1 MEKEEAI
8 REIKRFMS
16 ILPNDMQEAIMA
28 LVPELAESEEPE
40 VDLEE
45 EIDNYFDTIQAWQI
59 QEAPFTTMDKCARHF
74 YELGIKARKEK

>member
-28 LVPELAESEEPE
+28 LVPELAESEDERMLKTIIRGFE
-40 VDLEE
+40 NWKSNGNVTFNNTNVDDILAYLEK
-45 EIDNYFDTIQAWQI
+45 QK
-59 QEAPFTTMDKCARHF
+59 EA
-74 YELGIKARKEK
+74 L